1 MSINVSNRFAVGMNE
16 YARFTMKEIVDNFLV
31 SNLFQPDHVEII
43 YTHYD
48 RFVVGGVMPVKEA
61 VSLGVVDEMRSEY
74 ALDDGDY
81 DLAPKEA
88 LYVGKGNRKIEFSSD
103 DPANPAKFYCNSAG
117 AHRSY
122 PTKKVTLADAEVM
135 PMGDQLTSNERV
147 INKLLVTSTQA
158 GQRLEHDARTHACAP
173 HGDLFL
179 LRG

>member
-74 ALDDGDY
+74 FLERRELGIINVGGPGKAALDDGDY

-103 DPANPAKFYCNSAG
+103 DPANPAKFYTG
-117 AHRSY
+117 ATRRRKSHLR
-122 PTKKVTLADAEVM
+122 M
-135 PMGDQLTSNERV
+135 P
-147 INKLLVTSTQA
+147 K
-158 GQRLEHDARTHACAP
+158 
-173 HGDLFL
+173 
-179 LRG
+179 